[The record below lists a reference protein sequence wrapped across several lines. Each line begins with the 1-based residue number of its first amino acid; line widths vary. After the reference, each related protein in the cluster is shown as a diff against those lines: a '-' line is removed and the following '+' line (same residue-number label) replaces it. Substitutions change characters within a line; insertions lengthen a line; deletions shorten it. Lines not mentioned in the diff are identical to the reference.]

1 MTLPSN
7 TFRRL
12 PAYLHYLKRLP
23 QSQTNVSATTIAV
36 ALELGEVQVRKDL
49 SSVSGAGRPRTG
61 YDRLEL
67 IRTLEGALGYSQIKK
82 AVIIGAGKLG
92 EALMCYGGF
101 FDYGLDIIAAFDIK
115 PDTKSVNGKPVY
127 KLDEFTK
134 FCKEEN
140 VKIGIITVP
149 AEYAQETCDLMCEG
163 GIKGIWNFAPIHL
176 NVPSGILVQEENM
189 ASSLAILSNQ
199 LQSVLN
205 K

>member
-7 TFRRL
+7 TFKRL

-23 QSQTNVSATTIAV
+23 EKQTNVSATTIAV

-67 IRTLEGALGYSQIKK
+67 IRTLEEALGYSKVKK

-92 EALMCYGGF
+92 EALMCYEGF
-101 FDYGLDIIAAFDIK
+101 IEYGLDIIAAFDIK
-115 PDTKSVNGKPVY
+115 QDTKSVNGKPVY
-127 KLDEFTK
+127 DLKNFSQ
-134 FCKEEN
+134 FCKDEDVN
-140 VKIGIITVP
+140 IGIITVP
-149 AEYAQETCDLMCEG
+149 AEAAQQTCDLMQEV

-176 NVPSGILVQEENM
+176 TVPNDILVQEENM
-189 ASSLAILSNQ
+189 ASSLALLSNKM
-199 LQSVLN
+199 QSVLN

>member
-1 MTLPSN
+1 MRLPSN
-7 TFRRL
+7 TFKRL

-23 QSQTNVSATTIAV
+23 QQQTNISATTIAV

-61 YDRLEL
+61 YGRLEL
-67 IRTLEGALGYSQIKK
+67 IRTLEEALGYSQVKK

-92 EALMCYGGF
+92 EALMCYEGF
-101 FDYGLDIIAAFDIK
+101 IEYGLDIIAAFDIK
-115 PDTKSVNGKPVY
+115 HDTKSVNGKPIY
-127 KLDEFTK
+127 NLEKFEQ
-134 FCKEEN
+134 FCKDEN

-149 AEYAQETCDLMCEG
+149 AEVAQETCDLMCSG

-176 NVPSGILVQEENM
+176 SVPSDILVQEENM
-189 ASSLAILSNQ
+189 ASSLALLSNQ
-199 LQSVLN
+199 IQSVLN